1 MTDRERWR
9 EKNTNT
15 AQQKQSIRESLKNII
30 KVLMPNFMLTI
41 IQIIRAQKRTSRFKS
56 QSARTQEI
64 FSEIYEKYLW
74 GKSENPEHGYYSGAG
89 SHDKNI
95 TTVYLD
101 NVGVFLKSLP
111 TKPNV
116 VDLGCGDFS
125 VGSQIRPYCNN
136 YVACDIVPQLISRNK
151 KKYADFNVDFRV
163 LNLITDQLPVG
174 DIIFIRQVL
183 QHLSNEQIQKLIPK
197 LHQNYSFL
205 ILTEHLPISKSFYPN
220 IDMPTGPGIR
230 IVYNSGVVLT
240 APPFNL
246 KTLREKII
254 CEPVIAASGVIRT
267 ILYQLK

>member
-1 MTDRERWR
+1 MREEGGSWG
-9 EKNTNT
+9 EKDTNT
-15 AQQKQSIRESLKNII
+15 VQQKRNIIESLKSII
-30 KVLMPNFMLTI
+30 KILMPNFVLTI
-41 IQIIRAQKRTSRFKS
+41 IQIIRAQKRASRFKI

-74 GKSENPEHGYYSGAG
+74 GKSENPEHGYYSGVG

-95 TTVYLD
+95 TTIYLD
-101 NVGVFLKSLP
+101 NVTVFLKSLP
-111 TKPNV
+111 NMPNV

-125 VGSQIRPYCNN
+125 VGSQIRAYCNN
-136 YVACDIVPQLISRNK
+136 YVACDIVPQLIERNK
-151 KKYADFNVDFRV
+151 KKYVDFNVDFRV

-197 LHQNYSFL
+197 LYQNYGYL

-246 KTLREKII
+246 KTLKEQII
-254 CEPVIAASGVIRT
+254 CEPVAASGVIRT

>member
-1 MTDRERWR
+1 MRERGGWR
-9 EKNTNT
+9 EKDTNT
-15 AQQKQSIRESLKNII
+15 TQQKQSIRESLKNII
-30 KVLMPNFMLTI
+30 KVLIPNFVLTI

-125 VGSQIRPYCNN
+125 VGSQIRAYCNN
-136 YVACDIVPQLISRNK
+136 FVACDIVPQLIEHNK
-151 KKYADFNVDFRV
+151 QKYVDLNVDFRV
-163 LNLITDQLPVG
+163 LNLVTDELPVG

-183 QHLSNEQIQKLIPK
+183 QHLSNEQIQKIIPK
-197 LHQNYSFL
+197 LHLNYSYLF
-205 ILTEHLPISKSFYPN
+205 LTEHLPISKSFSRN
-220 IDMPTGPGIR
+220 LDMPTGPYIR
-230 IVYNSGVVLT
+230 LAFNSGVVLT

-246 KTLREKII
+246 KTLGEQII
-254 CEPVIAASGVIRT
+254 CEPEEAGGIIRT
-267 ILYQLK
+267 ILYKLK